1 MAARVSVSGI
11 TLAKA
16 PDTLNSAARASA
28 LPRACCASTN
38 ALMDKARAAHSRYK
52 KAELLDM
59 QFEKAERQ
67 TSATGSGGN
76 ILNKMRQA
84 VSNLL
89 NNPRQAK
96 WFSAEE
102 KAAMDKFINGSP
114 SQNVLRL
121 IGKLAPTGNGLM
133 TAINLMA
140 VGVNPAALVG
150 SGLATAAKV
159 TSDSATKNAGLRLI
173 DMVAGVPAAPRGNAL
188 GGYAASLPAQMPAL
202 DNRINR

>member
-1 MAARVSVSGI
+1 ME
-11 TLAKA
+11 
-16 PDTLNSAARASA
+16 
-28 LPRACCASTN
+28 
-38 ALMDKARAAHSRYK
+38 KARAAHSRYK

-59 QFEKAERQ
+59 QFDKAARQ

-84 VSNLL
+84 VSNVL

-102 KAAMDKFINGSP
+102 KAAMDKFITGTP

-140 VGVNPAALVG
+140 VATNPVAIAG
-150 SGLATAAKV
+150 SGVATAAKV
-159 TSDSATKNAGLRLI
+159 ASDAMTKSAGMNLI
-173 DMVAGVPAAPRGNAL
+173 DMVAGAPRAAQTNAL
-188 GGYAASLPAQMPAL
+188 GGYASSLPAQLPAL
-202 DNRINR
+202 SNR